1 MPTLQLNRLSLGVA
15 STAPQIEG
23 GRVDHSWMDWADRG
37 HIRDGSSPARAN
49 DHYRRFSEDAALMES
64 QGMRDYRFGVG
75 RARIEPEPGQFDDSA
90 LVHYREKLLDLQARG
105 IRPQLTL
112 HHFANPM
119 WFERMGAFTRLK
131 NVPHFLR
138 FVEHTVR
145 ALCDRISEYIT
156 TNEPNVYA
164 TNGYFFGAW
173 PPGEASF
180 SRTLY
185 VDVCTLRRAH
195 RRLRVHPP
203 RAPRAGVWRHARRV
217 CQPSARVRTEEP
229 APPATPRGGGA
240 VGTVFPGQP
249 VARCDGRTLPP
260 PAQEPVCSKALPLLP
275 LSRHQL
281 LHAFHRIRPG
291 GRRARR
297 RACQPP
303 VLGDLSARHCR
314 VRQKRCASCCRC
326 RSTSRKTALATATT
340 AAAAAIC
347 STTCRRFATAAY
359 PWSTTITGAFAT
371 TLSGWKAK
379 ARALPRARGL
389 CHPAPNREAQR
400 AILRRNDPCPRR
412 DGSGIQSLCRAVR
425 VPAERG
431 PQMITAEGHLLTR
444 RRTG

>member
-37 HIRDGSSPARAN
+37 HIRDGSSPARVN

-75 RARIEPEPGQFDDSA
+75 WARIEPEPGQFDDSA

-112 HHFANPM
+112 HHFTNPM

-185 VDVCTLRRAH
+185 VMSVLCAAHIAGYACIHRVRRELGFGDTRVAFANH
-195 RRLRVHPP
+195 LRVFVPKNP
-203 RAPRAGVWRHARRV
+203 RHRLHRAAAALSERFFQG
-217 CQPSARVRTEEP
+217 SLSL
-229 APPATPRGGGA
+229 A
-240 VGTVFPGQP
+240 VTAGRFRFPL
-249 VARCDGRTLPP
+249 RN
-260 PAQEPVCSKALPLLP
+260 
-275 LSRHQL
+275 
-281 LHAFHRIRPG
+281 
-291 GRRARR
+291 
-297 RACQPP
+297 
-303 VLGDLSARHCR
+303 LSAAKPGRYCDFHA
-314 VRQKRCASCCRC
+314 VNYYT
-326 RSTSRKTALATATT
+326 RSTVSGLADGVRENAPVNDPGWGIYPPGIAECAKKDVP
-340 AAAAAIC
+340 AAAAADLHHGKRHLRP
-347 STTCRRFATAAY
+347 RRPLPLPLSVRPLA
-359 PWSTTITGAFAT
+359 GALQLRPARKAP
-371 TLSGWKAK
+371 LSPV
-379 ARALPRARGL
+379 L
-389 CHPAPNREAQR
+389 
-400 AILRRNDPCPRR
+400 LRR
-412 DGSGIQSLCRAVR
+412 L
-425 VPAERG
+425 
-431 PQMITAEGHLLTR
+431 
-444 RRTG
+444 